1 MVSNK
6 FNLEK
11 RAETLGASN
20 FQFRHET
27 LNQNTTTA
35 TTTTTNTKKN
45 NNDDDTNN
53 DNIIR
58 H

>member
-35 TTTTTNTKKN
+35 TTTTTNNN